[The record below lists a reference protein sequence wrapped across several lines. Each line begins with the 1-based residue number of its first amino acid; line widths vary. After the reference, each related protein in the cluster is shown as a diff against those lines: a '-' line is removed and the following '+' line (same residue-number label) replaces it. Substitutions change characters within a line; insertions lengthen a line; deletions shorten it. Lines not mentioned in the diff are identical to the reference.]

1 MESSQWIDIELE
13 WAFHF
18 RLIMNTFED
27 LRTAVK
33 QTLEQNGSLAATRAK
48 LRADIF
54 ATLQDPTEVKP
65 RIPHENLLINELIIE
80 YLKHNNLHCT
90 AYVSQIRSLP
100 CFSNVVLS
108 FHLHRSVMSV
118 GMCLTMKFCLFVYH
132 ENTSRIG
139 TANITFGKRVR
150 HGTTKCAWRR

>member
-1 MESSQWIDIELE
+1 
-13 WAFHF
+13 
-18 RLIMNTFED
+18 MNTFED

-90 AYVSQIRSLP
+90 AYVFQICYTSKAIFSLSL
-100 CFSNVVLS
+100 FS
-108 FHLHRSVMSV
+108 
-118 GMCLTMKFCLFVYH
+118 
-132 ENTSRIG
+132 
-139 TANITFGKRVR
+139 
-150 HGTTKCAWRR
+150 